1 MRHDSCVLV
10 ANLNRIRSDSAEYSK
25 NPEKVTLLAVSKY
38 ATVEEIQTIF
48 EQGIDNF
55 AENFIQ
61 AAVKKIKRLPN
72 KITWHYTDALQSNK
86 LKAIVQNFDW
96 VHSLSSLRHA
106 SKLNSY
112 CRKLKKSIN
121 VLIQIN
127 IDMDPQKNGIMPDDQ
142 NALSQLLLF
151 IAKES
156 EHLKLKGFSCML
168 ENTSNPE
175 LQRRSF
181 MKMNDLQADIEQ
193 NMEIKTEYLSMGT
206 SSDIKAALL
215 SGSTIVRV
223 GRAIFGQSFEI
234 K

>member
-1 MRHDSCVLV
+1 
-10 ANLNRIRSDSAEYSK
+10 
-25 NPEKVTLLAVSKY
+25 
-38 ATVEEIQTIF
+38 
-48 EQGIDNF
+48 
-55 AENFIQ
+55 
-61 AAVKKIKRLPN
+61 
-72 KITWHYTDALQSNK
+72 
-86 LKAIVQNFDW
+86 
-96 VHSLSSLRHA
+96 
-106 SKLNSY
+106 
-112 CRKLKKSIN
+112 
-121 VLIQIN
+121 
-127 IDMDPQKNGIMPDDQ
+127 
-142 NALSQLLLF
+142 
-151 IAKES
+151 
-156 EHLKLKGFSCML
+156 ML